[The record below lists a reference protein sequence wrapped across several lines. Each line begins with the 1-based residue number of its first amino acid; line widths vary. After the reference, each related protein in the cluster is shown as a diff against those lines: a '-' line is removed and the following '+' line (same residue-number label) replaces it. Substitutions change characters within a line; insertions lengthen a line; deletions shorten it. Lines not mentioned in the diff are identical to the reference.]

1 MAKRE
6 KADKKVQDD
15 VITGVA
21 PLGPID
27 MMSGDSIEA
36 QPDETAAKK
45 SGWQPKGEE
54 LKIWNQWRRRKEA
67 LLQSR
72 NNVYGL
78 NIDAEMRRWDKMYFR
93 RQADIPASEL
103 DANQRPLAINNAYG
117 KIQTALGILIDSD
130 PTFILE
136 EDNPKYSANREF
148 LRSLGEKSFRNT
160 NSLGQFK
167 LSVFN
172 AAKRGWFIG
181 RTYNRRLYNDARF
194 LKSIDKNGKKKY
206 ETKTVCKVDDIAY
219 MNLNNYN
226 AWLDEQTKPED
237 FFSTRDWMWR
247 EVMYI
252 DDIKRMFPVDEF
264 PNMKFV
270 KAGGNTQESLQGTF
284 TRNAV
289 SNKTG
294 VSPQASKRGMT
305 EMFFYENQ
313 YSDTFIVEVNNV
325 MIVAEPLPQNNKR
338 LSCVYGPWHLRGD
351 DTIYGLGVIEEME
364 QSEEMVDRI
373 NNMDMRQLLLT
384 ISPSG
389 FFTGAED
396 MEDENV
402 RTSPGVFRRTLDPDK
417 VKWLQIPQGN
427 QTGLQKVQWLET
439 KQNEKTGI
447 TPTIE
452 GMDQPGQQTAFEVG
466 VQREAGLKRL
476 RLPLKSLQYA
486 LSMEFQNRI
495 SLIQQTYS
503 NFEVEHL
510 QSQQEIHDY
519 LDEVNQ
525 DKDFYHI
532 ENEGKVGKE
541 KFYALRY
548 KMASLNVEKTDDGKF
563 IESESTGFFQVK
575 PEYLAFTGFISVKS
589 DSLLSSSEALEQA
602 NTLRM
607 TNMLIPLLAG
617 QMQTNAK
624 IAKQLLI
631 SFNKDQRDWLPQEWI
646 DFLGGKQPAA
656 PAAGPADALAK
667 GQPTGSDTVPAATPP
682 VQTSAPT
689 AIPASQINNAP
700 EPTQNAF
707 TT

>member
-1 MAKRE
+1 MAKKE
-6 KADKKVQDD
+6 SSGKKVQDD
-15 VITGVA
+15 KITGEI

-27 MMSGDSIEA
+27 MMAGDEIEA
-36 QPDETAAKK
+36 QPDEIAAKR
-45 SGWQPKGEE
+45 SGWSPKGAE
-54 LKIWNQWRRRKEA
+54 LKLWTQWRRRKNA

-72 NNVYGL
+72 FNVYGL
-78 NIDAEMRRWDKMYFR
+78 NIDAEMRRWDSMYFR

-117 KIQTALGILIDSD
+117 KIQTALGILIDAEPS
-130 PTFILE
+130 FILE

-148 LRSLGEKSFRNT
+148 LRSLAEKSFRNT

-172 AAKRGWFIG
+172 SAKRGWFVG
-181 RTYNRRLYNDARF
+181 RTFNRRLYNDARF
-194 LKSIDKNGKKKY
+194 LKAVSPTGKKQY

-237 FFSTRDWMWR
+237 FLSTRDWMWR
-247 EVMYI
+247 EVQYI
-252 DDIKRMFPVDEF
+252 DDIRRMFPEDEF
-264 PNMKFV
+264 PNMKYV
-270 KAGGNTQESLQGTF
+270 RAGGNTQEAIQQVYNY
-284 TRNAV
+284 NAI

-294 VSPQASKRGMT
+294 VSSQAAKRGMT

-313 YSDTFIVEVNNV
+313 YADQFIVEVNNV
-325 MIVAEPLPQNNKR
+325 MVVCEPLPQNNKR
-338 LSCVYGPWHLRGD
+338 LSCVYGSWHLRGD

-364 QSEEMVDRI
+364 QSEEMVDRV

-427 QTGLQKVQWLET
+427 MTGLERVKWLEE
-439 KQNEKTGI
+439 KQDEKTGI
-447 TPTIE
+447 TDTIE
-452 GMDQPGQQTAFEVG
+452 GMDAPGTQTAFEVG
-466 VQREAGLKRL
+466 VMREAGLKRL
-476 RLPLKSLQYA
+476 RLPLKALQYA
-486 LSMEFQNRI
+486 LTQEFQNRI

-510 QSQQEIHDY
+510 ESQDEINDY
-519 LDEVNQ
+519 LNEVKA
-525 DKDFYHI
+525 DPDFYFI
-532 ENEGKVGKE
+532 ENENEAGKE
-541 KFYALRY
+541 KFYALKYR
-548 KMASLNVEKTDDGKF
+548 MASLNVEKTDDGKF
-563 IESESTGFFQVK
+563 IESENTNFFRIK
-575 PEYLAFTGFISVKS
+575 PEYLEFEGFISVKS
-589 DSLLSSSEALEQA
+589 DSLLSSSEALDQA

-607 TNMLIPLLAG
+607 TNMLIPLLSG

-631 SFNKDQRDWLPQEWI
+631 SFNKDQKDWLPQDWI
-646 DFLGGKQPAA
+646 DFLAGKAPKTPPQTPAT
-656 PAAGPADALAK
+656 AAGLPGTGAEAAL
-667 GQPTGSDTVPAATPP
+667 PP
-682 VQTSAPT
+682 KPQTSAPT
-689 AIPASQINNAP
+689 AIPPNQVNNPP
-700 EPTQNAF
+700 EPAQGVFAQ
-707 TT
+707 

>member
-1 MAKRE
+1 MAKN
-6 KADKKVQDD
+6 KKVQDD
-15 VITGVA
+15 KITA
-21 PLGPID
+21 STPMGPMD
-27 MMSGDSIEA
+27 MMSQDKIEA
-36 QPDETAAKK
+36 QNDDVAAEK
-45 SGWQPKGEE
+45 SGWMPKGSEI
-54 LKIWNQWRRRKEA
+54 KVWNEWRRRKQA

-72 NNVYGL
+72 FNVYGL
-78 NIDAEMRRWDKMYFR
+78 NIDSEMRRWDKMYFR

-103 DANQRPLAINNAYG
+103 DANQRPIAINNAYG
-117 KIQTALGILIDSD
+117 KIQTALGILIDAD
-130 PTFILE
+130 PSFILE

-148 LRSLGEKSFRNT
+148 LRALAEKSFRNT

-172 AAKRGWFIG
+172 AAKRGWFVG
-181 RTYNRRLYNDARF
+181 RTFNRRLYNDARF
-194 LKSIDKNGKKKY
+194 LKAVSDSGKRTY
-206 ETKTVCKVDDIAY
+206 ETKTVCKMDDIAY

-237 FFSTRDWMWR
+237 FLSTRDWMWR
-247 EVMYI
+247 EVQHI
-252 DDIKRMFPVDEF
+252 NDIKRMFPVDEF
-264 PNMKFV
+264 PNMAYV
-270 KAGGNTQESLQGTF
+270 KAGGNTQESLYSLNGQTGATD
-284 TRNAV
+284 R
-289 SNKTG
+289 TG
-294 VSPQASKRGMT
+294 VSPQQNKRGMT

-313 YSDTFIVEVNNV
+313 FSDQFIVEINGIMV
-325 MIVAEPLPQNNKR
+325 VAEPLPQNNKR

-364 QSEEMVDRI
+364 HSEEMIDRV

-389 FFTGAED
+389 FFSGAED

-427 QTGLQKVQWLET
+427 QTGLQRVQWLEQ

-452 GMDQPGQQTAFEVG
+452 GMDQPGTQTAFEVG
-466 VQREAGLKRL
+466 VMREAGLKRL
-476 RLPLKSLQYA
+476 RLPLKSFQYA
-486 LSMEFQNRI
+486 LTQEFQNRI

-510 QSQQEIHDY
+510 SSQEDINAY
-519 LDEVNQ
+519 LDEVKADPQ
-525 DKDFYHI
+525 FYFI
-532 ENEGKVGKE
+532 ENEGQVGKE
-541 KFYALRY
+541 KFHAVKYR
-548 KMASLNVEKTDDGKF
+548 MASLNVDKQDDGKF
-563 IESESTGFFQVK
+563 VESENTNFFPILPQ
-575 PEYLAFTGFISVKS
+575 YLEFQGFITLKT

-624 IAKQLLI
+624 IAKQLCI
-631 SFNKDQRDWLPQEWI
+631 SFNKDQKDWLPQDWI
-646 DFLGGKQPAA
+646 DFLAGKKPPA
-656 PAAGPADALAK
+656 PPAGPASAAMQGK
-667 GQPTGSDTVPAATPP
+667 PPPPTGGNTPP

-689 AIPASQINNAP
+689 AIPPAQVNNPPSESASNGA
-700 EPTQNAF
+700 AF
-707 TT
+707 TQ